1 MARPKGSRNKKTL
14 EREAAAARGEPIEVV
29 ADAPPVIG
37 PGDNAK
43 KDDAVTQTLAL
54 QWLDKYKRDLAAK
67 KAADNVLK
75 ETGKKV
81 KAELGEGGLD
91 LLKDMLAL
99 ETEEGEKQLKA
110 RVERMQRAS
119 RYMAAVLGWQF
130 ELFEEGVPAEERA
143 AAEGQRDGMRGVP
156 HSRDYHP
163 GTPQYDAY
171 MRSYAAGNAVLMNTE
186 APLLHAAE

>member
-1 MARPKGSRNKKTL
+1 MARPKGSKNRRTL
-14 EREAAAARGEPIEVV
+14 EREAAALGE
-29 ADAPPVIG
+29 APSAPVIG

-43 KDDAVTQTLAL
+43 RDDAVTQTLAL
-54 QWLDKYKRDLAAK
+54 QWLDKYKRDLAGFTEAQR
-67 KAADNVLK
+67 VLK
-75 ETGKKV
+75 DTGKRI
-81 KAELGEGGLD
+81 KAELGAEGLD

-99 ETEEGEKQLKA
+99 ETENGEKMLRA

-130 ELFEEGVPAEERA
+130 ELFEEAVPAEERA

-163 GTPQYDAY
+163 GTPQHTAY
-171 MRSYAAGNAVLMNTE
+171 MEAYHEGQKVLMNTE
-186 APLLHAAE
+186 APLLSEARAA